1 VSPSKP
7 AAPPPGPPRCRLYL
21 VTPPALDPAS
31 FQPHLAAALDAGDIA
46 CLQLRLKDVDDDT
59 IRRACE
65 ALQPVTTER
74 GVAFLLNDRPDLAQE
89 MGCDGVHIG
98 QTDTPYAKARKLL
111 GPDRIVGVTC
121 HDSRHLAIEAAEAGA
136 DYVAFGA
143 FYPTTTKPSEYRPT
157 PDLLVWWTE
166 MMTVPSVAI
175 GGITPENCA
184 PLVEAGAEFI
194 AVVSA
199 VWQHPD
205 GPAAAVRA
213 FNAAIDAV
221 ERGS

>member
-1 VSPSKP
+1 MSSSKP
-7 AAPPPGPPRCRLYL
+7 AAGEAPRCRLYL
-21 VTPPALDPAS
+21 VTPAALDPAS
-31 FQPHLAAALDAGDIA
+31 FQPLLAAALDAGDVA

-65 ALQPVTTER
+65 ALLPVATER
-74 GVAFLLNDRPDLAQE
+74 GVAFLLNDRPDLAGE

-98 QTDTPYAKARKLL
+98 QTDTPYDKARKLL

-157 PDLLVWWTE
+157 PDILAWWAE
-166 MMTVPSVAI
+166 MMTVPAVAI

-205 GPAAAVRA
+205 GPGAAVRA

-221 ERGS
+221 ERG